1 MAPLLKECKQ
11 TNSNLSLI
19 LSESLVGL
27 FSTTSAPMTLLR
39 QTCQLPRSWRYLNWS
54 TNVRYNSAAL
64 FETRRV
70 NLELQKGSS
79 TSRFFTKD
87 VKAALKN
94 FGDIKD
100 APPSALTYGISGLI
114 PFASIP
120 AYMISSGI
128 FIPELAYCNLA
139 YGAVIL
145 SFLGGIRWGS
155 SLPCPEVLVYDFIP
169 NPT

>member
-1 MAPLLKECKQ
+1 
-11 TNSNLSLI
+11 
-19 LSESLVGL
+19 
-27 FSTTSAPMTLLR
+27 MTLLR
-39 QTCQLPRSWRYLNWS
+39 QTCQLPRSWQYLNWS

-70 NLELQKGSS
+70 NLELQKSS

-155 SLPCPEVLVYDFIP
+155 SLPCPEVWVYDFIP